1 MARYVAPGVR
11 AIEEDPTPGE
21 SVHLAVVPSN
31 DATEAVKERIRDQN
45 GDVER
50 HLPSGVLVVSL
61 PEPEVAAISQI
72 ESLESVSLSD
82 RMETL

>member
-21 SVHLAVVPSN
+21 SVHLAVVPS
-31 DATEAVKERIRDQN
+31 DDSTEAVKELI
-45 GDVER
+45 GDHDGNVER
-50 HLPSGVLVVSL
+50 HLPSNVLIVSL
-61 PEPEVAAISQI
+61 PEQEVTTISQM
-72 ESLESVSLSD
+72 ESLESVSLSN